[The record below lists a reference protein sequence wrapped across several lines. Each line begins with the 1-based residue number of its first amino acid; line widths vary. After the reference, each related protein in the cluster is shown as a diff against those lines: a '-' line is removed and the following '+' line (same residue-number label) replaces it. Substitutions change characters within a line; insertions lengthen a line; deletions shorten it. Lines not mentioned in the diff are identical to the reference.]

1 MIMSKQHLLASTIVN
16 DECNDKQC
24 PGNYLLCPF
33 KMGCYINPET
43 QFRPF
48 GEEWYPKLQEKNP
61 PNPPLKAVSGYS
73 RDSLSAGAVH
83 TIVPLGHPL
92 WS

>member
-24 PGNYLLCPF
+24 PGNCLLCPF
-33 KMGCYINPET
+33 KIGCYTKVDT

-48 GEEWYPKLQEKNP
+48 GEEW
-61 PNPPLKAVSGYS
+61 
-73 RDSLSAGAVH
+73 
-83 TIVPLGHPL
+83 
-92 WS
+92 